1 MTIIAQP
8 YAGPQVHILVN
19 NLNRMLFD
27 SPSSAPKLKGLKL
40 SKAREALMAKSMAP
54 WHKSAEAALKEQPLS
69 RQALRRMKRV
79 RTKSL
84 RSRQKVEAMRQY
96 LPGGA
101 AAV

>member
-19 NLNRMLFD
+19 NLNRMLFELPVF
-27 SPSSAPKLKGLKL
+27 STLKVG
-40 SKAREALMAKSMAP
+40 RALMASPMAP
-54 WHKSAEAALKEQPLS
+54 WHKSAEAAPEGPS
-69 RQALRRMKRV
+69 RQAQHPAHETGQDQEPAQPPEGRGH
-79 RTKSL
+79 SPI
-84 RSRQKVEAMRQY
+84 